1 MKLII
6 NFQVYC
12 YISLIKVCKMGGGQ
26 FFLATTNS
34 KHIGIEKSKD
44 QDQEWTWSNKK

>member
-1 MKLII
+1 
-6 NFQVYC
+6 
-12 YISLIKVCKMGGGQ
+12 MGGGQ

-44 QDQEWTWSNKK
+44 KIKNELEAIKNNPPLRWRVIVQNDS